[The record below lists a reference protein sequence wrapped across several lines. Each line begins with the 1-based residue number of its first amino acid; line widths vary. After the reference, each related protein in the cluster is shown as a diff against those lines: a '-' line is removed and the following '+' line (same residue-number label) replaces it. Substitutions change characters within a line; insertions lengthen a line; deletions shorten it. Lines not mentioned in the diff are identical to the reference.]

1 MTTARSKPIQIRLT
15 TDEYDLWAE
24 AAKREGRTLS
34 GFIRLHVTARAALVV
49 TGKEATS

>member
-15 TDEYDLWAE
+15 ADEYDLWAE

-34 GFIRLHVTARAALVV
+34 GFIRLHITARALVV